1 VHEITFKSKAKEVN
15 GRDMKGDKVRGL
27 MLSIYRLIEYLSMVV
42 VQEFMLA

>member
-1 VHEITFKSKAKEVN
+1 
-15 GRDMKGDKVRGL
+15 MKGDKVGGL